1 MGWFNVDNSATL
13 VPISETSARYYLRFT
28 SRDACGVLAKI
39 TSVLAENNISI
50 ETIIQ
55 KNVNDPG
62 KVSIVVIT
70 EKTQDSKAVD
80 AIDALPEI
88 VEKSQV
94 IRFLA

>member
-1 MGWFNVDNSATL
+1 M
-13 VPISETSARYYLRFT
+13 
-28 SRDACGVLAKI
+28 LAKI
-39 TSVLAENNISI
+39 TKILADNNISI

-70 EKTQDSKAVD
+70 EKTLDSKLSKAVD
-80 AIDALPEI
+80 AVNSLSEI

>member
-1 MGWFNVDNSATL
+1 M
-13 VPISETSARYYLRFT
+13 
-28 SRDACGVLAKI
+28 LAKI
-39 TSVLAENNISI
+39 TSILAENNISI

-62 KVSIVVIT
+62 KVSVVVIT
-70 EKTQDSKAVD
+70 EKTLDCKASKAVD

>member
-1 MGWFNVDNSATL
+1 M
-13 VPISETSARYYLRFT
+13 
-28 SRDACGVLAKI
+28 LAKI
-39 TSVLAENNISI
+39 TKILADNNISI

-55 KNVNDPG
+55 KDVNDPG

-70 EKTQDSKAVD
+70 EKTLDSKLSKAVD
-80 AIDALPEI
+80 AVNSLSEI